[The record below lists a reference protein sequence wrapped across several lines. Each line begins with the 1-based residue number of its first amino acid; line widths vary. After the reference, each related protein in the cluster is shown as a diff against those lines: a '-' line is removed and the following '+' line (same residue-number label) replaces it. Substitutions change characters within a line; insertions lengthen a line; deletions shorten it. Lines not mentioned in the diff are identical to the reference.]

1 MAGLP
6 TTPKS
11 LRDLLAER
19 RQKDTILGFTSA
31 GPHRD
36 DIDATLDGYSLRR
49 LGSQGQVKTFTVA
62 LRLAIFDFLKE
73 ASGITPLLLLDDI
86 FDKLDSKRVESIMR
100 EVTTSDTFGQIF
112 ITDTNRKH
120 LDDILSGMEG
130 PRALMNVADGRFE
143 TISTD

>member
-1 MAGLP
+1 
-6 TTPKS
+6 
-11 LRDLLAER
+11 
-19 RQKDTILGFTSA
+19 
-31 GPHRD
+31 
-36 DIDATLDGYSLRR
+36 
-49 LGSQGQVKTFTVA
+49 
-62 LRLAIFDFLKE
+62 
-73 ASGITPLLLLDDI
+73 
-86 FDKLDSKRVESIMR
+86 MR